1 MINPEDFINQLQN
14 EQIKKDEGFDL
25 IDKRFISLFWNFI
38 FSKWAQVVED
48 ERFKL
53 NKEED
58 EFLTNAT
65 VKWLNYRLPN
75 IISKYSV
82 DFEFIFALIS
92 VVITKLII
100 TEKINFSKDGKQDNS
115 NIGAEGTGKN
125 DISEKNIE

>member
-25 IDKRFISLFWNFI
+25 VDKKFISLFWNFL

-65 VKWLNYRLPN
+65 VKWLNYRLPS

-100 TEKINFSKDGKQDNS
+100 TEKISFNKDGKQDNS
-115 NIGAEGTGKN
+115 NFGTEGTGQN
-125 DISEKNIE
+125 NISKENT

>member
-1 MINPEDFINQLQN
+1 MINPEEFINQLQN
-14 EQIKKDEGFDL
+14 EEIKKESFDL
-25 IDKRFISLFWNFI
+25 VDKKFVSLFWNFI

-58 EFLTNAT
+58 DFLTNAT
-65 VKWLNYRLPN
+65 VKWLNYRLPS

-115 NIGAEGTGKN
+115 NIGTEGTGEN
-125 DISEKNIE
+125 YISKENIE